1 MEDIMRLG
9 LTWLTLAATPWLL
22 AACGGGSEAPATP
35 APIAEGTPVAALSLL
50 PAPALPPA
58 AGVPGSGTYECRNV
72 RIGAVD
78 IDTVSVPAGAVC
90 VLDGTRLI
98 GSILVN
104 RGAVVDARNVR
115 VLGNLQ
121 ADGASDVVLAGSSSI
136 NGSVQI
142 KQGGSALVLDTRIGG
157 DLQFFTNRGALLAQG
172 NRVGGSIQAE
182 DNTGGLTLND
192 NVANGNLQCKQ
203 NQPAP
208 TGSGNRAASI
218 EDQCR
223 NLAPATTPPPAG
235 TPTPPTTPPPALPP
249 ATGVPSGGTFTCNNQ
264 SVGAIDADT
273 VVVPNGARCAL
284 DGTRLI
290 GSLLVQFGAEVDARD
305 VAINGNLQA
314 EGAAR
319 VAVGGASR
327 IGGSVQIV
335 QSGEA
340 RIEAAAVTGDIQLT
354 ANRGLLWVQAN
365 RVGGSIQVVDNR
377 GGALL
382 YDNRIVGNLQCKQNQ
397 PAPDGRGNTAALKE
411 DQCATL

>member
-1 MEDIMRLG
+1 MSPRL
-9 LTWLTLAATPWLL
+9 LALALVTTSPLLL
-22 AACGGGSEAPATP
+22 AACGGGADSPADTAPLPAAT
-35 APIAEGTPVAALSLL
+35 GVPVAALSLAPAPSL
-50 PAPALPPA
+50 PPAPASI
-58 AGVPGSGTYECRNV
+58 GSGTFECRNV

-78 IDTVSVPAGAVC
+78 IDTVSVPAGALC
-90 VLDGTRLI
+90 VLDGTGLI

-115 VLGNLQ
+115 VRGNLQ
-121 ADGASDVVLAGSSSI
+121 ADGAASVLLAGNSAI

-142 KQGGSALVLDTRIGG
+142 KQGGSAIVANAQIGG
-157 DLQFFTNRGALLAQG
+157 DLQLFTNRGALLAQD

-182 DNTGGLTLND
+182 DNTGGLTLNN

-223 NLAPATTPPPAG
+223 NLAPATTPSPGG

-249 ATGVPSGGTFTCNNQ
+249 ATGVPSGGTFTCSNQ

-273 VVVPNGARCAL
+273 VVVPNGARCSL

-290 GSLLVQFGAEVDARD
+290 GSLLVQSGAEVDARN
-305 VAINGNLQA
+305 VSVNGSLQA

-319 VAVGGASR
+319 VVVGGSSR
-327 IGGSVQIV
+327 FGGSVQIK
-335 QSGEA
+335 QSGTA
-340 RIEAAAVTGDIQLT
+340 LIEGAAVTGDIQLD
-354 ANRGLLWVQAN
+354 ANSGLLWVSAN
-365 RVGGSIQVVDNR
+365 RVGGNVQVIDNR

-382 YDNRIVGNLQCKQNQ
+382 YDNRITGNLQCKQNQ

-411 DQCATL
+411 DQCAAL